1 MKSLFP
7 RVVTNT
13 SLLLLA
19 MLANS
24 VCLHAQEDEVQDE
37 VSQQASQFEAEL
49 GKYRDTSPEAGN
61 LLVQLADLYF
71 NNGRALGLV
80 RVAQTFTT
88 AHVSDPRHEQMMLR
102 LIDGQQVLSRNKD
115 LIATCRQYLTRYATS
130 GNARNVEVLL
140 SEVLNDGQNVLD
152 AADAAMAVWV
162 RHGNSLIGK
171 EYAERAVRLYLTLGG
186 ESRLTAAE
194 LAEDVLNKI
203 PNGTYASAMGRNA
216 NATFAA
222 LSKWAESNR
231 VIDTLLKRG
240 LVPDRVDQQVLH
252 VQRATNY
259 RSLEQYTNA
268 ANAYQQARSI
278 KDDADLFYAQCQ
290 SIIASKSNAQ
300 QSETIVNQFY
310 GRFPNDLRK
319 GSLRISVASQYDTEG
334 NEAKALSLWRA
345 VLIDDAYT
353 SGAANTFAS
362 RNGVEPAKLADT
374 ERVLRDA
381 INKNERHR
389 SYLYYVLAQR
399 VHLTGQMNPAR
410 AHQVAMEGLMRL
422 ENDEVNYASA
432 LASLALSATTDDN
445 AARNSARQLLD
456 RQRRYMQ
463 INYAGGVNSYI
474 SSIKANK
481 ELKPRHDALRNE
493 YQAYAGQAIVKN
505 WQLLGTNNANGG
517 RTRAAMLASPEF
529 NQMSVEMKRRLLYAH
544 AYYLQYQAPTA
555 QRSGAASEWA
565 KLVQMFP
572 KEVSYARV
580 YLNAATDYAPE
591 EIQKAAANHMLT
603 QQLDLTDGDAFRR
616 MMLAAE
622 RNKDKA
628 LAQRVLSWYQQ
639 LEQKFGYANN
649 YGVTGADPLIAL
661 EMTDQA
667 MAHWRRYLPIGNTE
681 TRDALSRIN
690 ANSEAEAPARI
701 AMYRQAMNG
710 PGNVNYAGYAQATAS
725 ILLAQEQP
733 DFNQIGALLKEIRTR
748 RDELPFTTFD
758 IDDHTVMSWVGV
770 IRANEEVTDQVK
782 LAFYDSVLNLRLF
795 NSAAYADIVKLKLAS
810 SANVAPMERLKR
822 LQGATLRSQNEY
834 RGWDALKSFVDLAIA
849 EQDHIFVTTV
859 GTGLLTNITSVD
871 QGRRDAMRTIV
882 SRSYTQSGGVGL
894 TIDEDSPVAPLLQSA
909 LYLRLGDR
917 QLAYDLYE
925 DNKSL
930 FDEHRDEVPVDLILF
945 VSESLVAAGGDD
957 NHDYVEDV
965 LRTWVVRNAESA
977 QITQE
982 NKAKVQLLL
991 AKNYFTARRFDLA
1004 RSEYTTVTN
1013 LYPET
1018 EEATEAQFG
1027 IGESFMEQKVF
1038 DQAEQVFEELTRSS
1052 EALTIIRA
1060 EFLQGVLM
1068 FRRGDRNEARDV
1080 FRSVLER
1087 VPDVELANQTLYN
1100 LAEIYRVEER
1110 YIDQL
1115 NLLRTVGR
1123 LGHISKRFHAPGLA
1137 LSIVVHDSDLGISRG
1152 HNRIPVVVTT
1162 IPGGDV
1168 EEIFLTSTGAGKGLF
1183 RADLDTALGD
1193 VTEGDGILQLMG
1205 DDVVK
1210 CDYPEEFK
1218 QEFKNV
1224 PLSDVEIQVAANAD
1238 FAVQSSVIET
1248 EEEATFSQQ
1257 LEQESDDQRVSQIRP
1272 ATQVKPGNP
1281 LYIRI
1286 EDADRDTTSGQDE
1299 VVVKLATDSGDEVQV
1314 VVTETEPHSGIFEG
1328 QVPTAE
1334 LPAGATASDSA
1345 IDHSPLMAIDQSKDT
1360 VWVSRPDGQTPKILT
1375 VDMKDLYSV
1384 SRVRVAS
1391 PSEEDQA
1398 PVRMDIQGSYDGEYW
1413 FRVATYPSQAALKGV
1428 ADEYVGI
1435 NRRVYAGDYRSY
1447 RDWNQVLN
1455 LVGTGTPIEDEP
1467 GFEEFGDLDWSK
1479 EAIEE
1484 EEKVIDPAH
1493 AVVWHGLL
1501 IAERSGA
1508 VRLRVEGE
1516 TTALLVDG
1524 VMELSLNAGARNVD
1538 VWLEKGQ
1545 HEITVF
1551 AACSKGSSGVR
1562 VKRAYASVNTQ
1573 QVSLQPFTEE
1583 EWAAERE
1590 EVLVEET
1597 PFTGRQDVDLSAARF
1612 IKTTAE
1618 FGFKETEMVKVVGN
1632 WTSLEDQFAVSLGA
1646 IRPGLYEL
1654 WLEYAHPGT
1663 SGRFSVQL
1671 GRQEIEHPVIDSGGW
1686 GVYVPDRAGII
1697 LVEDGGSR
1705 DLLIKPLEIQGGGLM
1720 ELRNIFLVPAKQG
1733 IVDLNNEW
1741 EFRFPSYD
1749 LRYTRIIVN
1758 EYIGN
1763 SVAINHVV
1771 VGDANEKETQIPTD
1785 ADILSLAQNNILEI
1799 AAGDIVRATYTD
1811 ERTQNQGGT
1820 GRLLT
1825 SELQATY
1832 YNASISPIAYDQQRS
1847 GAGGVTFTPK
1857 ALMRIDPG
1865 ERITIQVTDYD
1876 RDQSDELDEIVVE
1889 VSVNDD
1895 APIVL
1900 TATETDEYSGIFT
1913 KEVDTAGEQMEDRL
1927 VVKQGDRVYIRY
1939 LDEQNTFPGHSV
1951 KRESVVYVNEPT
1963 DAQVRIVSSRMIPRP
1978 EGQTGLPT
1986 PVYLPVDED
1995 DVSAVAFEVPLLVE
2009 VIDPDMAKDDRSQVT
2024 VAVQASNGST
2034 LLVDCIVSSQFSDLP
2049 ANAERDEALYQ
2060 GRFIGQI
2067 IMQLGSKDSPALVPL
2082 TIGMPRGLVG
2092 RTRLPDEEEDG
2103 DLGGLV
2109 ARVLNLSGED
2119 QVLLAYKDEIRATG
2133 EPSLL
2138 KANAR
2143 IVSNG
2148 QLNVTDREYED
2159 VVEQLHVGEKLYLRV
2174 YDADKDISDERDEVV
2189 VEITTELGEKEVV
2202 KLFETTIHS
2211 GEFTGSYQLVA
2222 AEKPTPSNSED
2233 TDPKIESYF
2242 GDVISVSYIDDA
2254 AATET
2259 GELSVLH
2266 EIPVVVGTNG
2276 LVSAFTKVFND
2287 EELAVETKFRI
2298 AESYFELFKSHKE
2311 LGRDED
2317 LGRDLEAGRRILKEV
2332 MEDYPDP
2339 KYVPRIAYLRGQ
2351 FAQELEQWSEAIRSY
2366 ELLLTQY
2373 PDHTLA
2379 ADAQYKL
2386 AQTYEDA
2393 GDFDEALE
2401 AYVTLAAT
2409 YPNSPLIASVMI
2421 RIADHFYKQE
2431 NFKVAAQ
2438 VGEKFLEKFSSHEY
2452 ASRMAFRVGQCY
2464 YKNELYTEA
2473 GASFDRFAKLF
2484 PEDPLGSDS
2493 MFWAGESY
2501 RMGNNNQLAFR
2512 RYNRCRWDFPSSE
2525 AAKYARGRLA
2535 LPEMIQQFETE
2546 ANSIDNDN

>member
-1 MKSLFP
+1 M
-7 RVVTNT
+7 
-13 SLLLLA
+13 
-19 MLANS
+19 
-24 VCLHAQEDEVQDE
+24 
-37 VSQQASQFEAEL
+37 
-49 GKYRDTSPEAGN
+49 
-61 LLVQLADLYF
+61 
-71 NNGRALGLV
+71 
-80 RVAQTFTT
+80 
-88 AHVSDPRHEQMMLR
+88 
-102 LIDGQQVLSRNKD
+102 
-115 LIATCRQYLTRYATS
+115 
-130 GNARNVEVLL
+130 
-140 SEVLNDGQNVLD
+140 
-152 AADAAMAVWV
+152 
-162 RHGNSLIGK
+162 
-171 EYAERAVRLYLTLGG
+171 
-186 ESRLTAAE
+186 
-194 LAEDVLNKI
+194 
-203 PNGTYASAMGRNA
+203 
-216 NATFAA
+216 
-222 LSKWAESNR
+222 
-231 VIDTLLKRG
+231 
-240 LVPDRVDQQVLH
+240 
-252 VQRATNY
+252 
-259 RSLEQYTNA
+259 EQYTNA
-268 ANAYQQARSI
+268 ANAYQQARAI

-290 SIIASKSNAQ
+290 SIIASKSSAQ
-300 QSETIVNQFY
+300 QSESIVNQFY

-345 VLIDDAYT
+345 VLVDDAYT

-362 RNGVEPAKLADT
+362 RNGAEPAKLADT

-399 VHLTGQMNPAR
+399 VHLAGQMNPAR

-422 ENDEVNYASA
+422 EKDDGNYSA
-432 LASLALSATTDDN
+432 QLASLALSATPDDN

-456 RQRRYMQ
+456 RQRKYMH
-463 INYAGGVNSYI
+463 INYAAGVASYI
-474 SSIKANK
+474 NSIKSNK

-493 YQAYAGQAIVKN
+493 YQAYTGHAIVKN
-505 WQLLGTNNANGG
+505 WQLLGTSNANGG

-529 NQMSVEMKRRLLYAH
+529 NQMSTEMKRRLLYAQ

-555 QRSGAASEWA
+555 QRAGAATEWA
-565 KLVQMFP
+565 KLVQMVP
-572 KEVSYARV
+572 KEITYARY
-580 YLNAATDYAPE
+580 YLNEATDYAPE

-603 QQLDLTDGDAFRR
+603 QQVEVTDGDSFRR
-616 MMLAAE
+616 MMLVAE
-622 RNKDKA
+622 RNKDKG

-639 LEQKFGYANN
+639 LEQKYGFADN

-661 EMTDQA
+661 EMSDQA
-667 MAHWRRYLPIGNTE
+667 MAHWRRYLAVGNRE

-710 PGNVNYAGYAQATAS
+710 PGNTNYAGYVQVIAN
-725 ILLAQEQP
+725 ILLAEEQP
-733 DFNQIGALLKEIRTR
+733 DFNQIATLLKEIRTR

-758 IDDHTVMSWVGV
+758 IDDNTVMSWVAA
-770 IRANEEVTDQVK
+770 IRANEEITDQVK
-782 LAFYDSVLNLRLF
+782 LAFYDAVLNLRLF
-795 NSAAYADIVKLKLAS
+795 NSAAYADVVKLQLAS
-810 SANVAPMERLKR
+810 SANVTPMERLKR
-822 LQGATLRSQNEY
+822 LQAATLRSQNEY

-925 DNKSL
+925 ENKAL

-945 VSESLVAAGGDD
+945 VSESLVAAGGDE

-1052 EALTIIRA
+1052 NALTIIRA

-1168 EEIFLTSTGAGKGLF
+1168 EEIFLTSAGAGKGLF

-1218 QEFKNV
+1218 QDFKNV
-1224 PLSDVEIQVAANAD
+1224 PLSDVEIKVAANAD

-1248 EEEATFSQQ
+1248 EEEATFSQE
-1257 LEQESDDQRVSQIRP
+1257 LEQENDDQRVSQIRP

-1286 EDADRDTTSGQDE
+1286 EDADRDMTAGQDE

-1334 LPAGATASDSA
+1334 LPAGATASDTA

-1360 VWVSRPDGQTPKILT
+1360 VWVSRPDGQTPKVLT
-1375 VDMKDLYSV
+1375 VDMKDLYPV

-1391 PSEEDQA
+1391 PSEEDQT

-1413 FRVATYPSQAALKGV
+1413 FRVATHPAQAPLKGV

-1435 NRRVYAGDYRSY
+1435 NRRVYEGDYRSY

-1455 LVGTGTPIEDEP
+1455 LVSTGTPVADQP
-1467 GFEEFGDLDWSK
+1467 GFEEFGDLDWNK

-1484 EEKVIDPAH
+1484 DDKVVDPAH

-1501 IAERSGA
+1501 TAERAGA
-1508 VRLRVEGE
+1508 VRIRVEGE

-1524 VMELSLNAGARNVD
+1524 VMELALNVGARNVD

-1551 AACSKGSSGVR
+1551 AACSKGSTGVR

-1583 EWAAERE
+1583 EWATERE
-1590 EVLVEET
+1590 QVVIEET
-1597 PFTGRQDVDLSAARF
+1597 PLTGRQEVDLSTARF

-1618 FGFKETEMVKVVGN
+1618 FGFKETETVKVVGN
-1632 WTSLEDQFAVSLGA
+1632 WTSLEDQIAVSLGA
-1646 IRPGLYEL
+1646 VRPGLYEL

-1686 GVYVPDRAGII
+1686 GVYVPDRAGVI

-1720 ELRNIFLVPAKQG
+1720 ELRNIFLMPAKQG

-1771 VGDANEKETQIPTD
+1771 VGDASAKETQIPTD

-1832 YNASISPIAYDQQRS
+1832 YNASIAPIAYEQQRS

-1876 RDQSDELDEIVVE
+1876 RDQSDELDEILVE
-1889 VSVNDD
+1889 VSVNND

-1900 TATETDEYSGIFT
+1900 TATETDAYSGIFT
-1913 KEVDTAGEQMEDRL
+1913 KEVDTAGEEMDDRL
-1927 VVKQGDRVYIRY
+1927 VVKQGDRIYIRY

-1963 DAQVRIVSSRMIPRP
+1963 DAQIRIVSSRMIPRP
-1978 EGQTGLPT
+1978 EGQAGLPT
-1986 PVYLPVDED
+1986 PVYLPADGG

-2034 LLVDCIVSSQFSDLP
+2034 LLVDCVVSSQFSDLP
-2049 ANAERDEALYQ
+2049 ASTERDEALYQ

-2119 QVLLAYKDEIRATG
+2119 QVLLAYKDEKRATG
-2133 EPSLL
+2133 ESSLL
-2138 KANAR
+2138 RANAKL
-2143 IVSNG
+2143 VSNG
-2148 QLNVTDREYED
+2148 QLHVTDREYED
-2159 VVEQLHVGEKLYLRV
+2159 AVEQLHVGEKLYLRV

-2233 TDPKIESYF
+2233 TEPKIESYF
-2242 GDVISVSYIDDA
+2242 GDVISVSYIDDT
-2254 AATET
+2254 AATES

-2409 YPNSPLIASVMI
+2409 YPKSPLIASVMI

-2464 YKNELYTEA
+2464 YKSELYTEA
-2473 GASFDRFAKLF
+2473 GTSFDRFAKLF

>member
-140 SEVLNDGQNVLD
+140 SEVLNDGQNVLN

-240 LVPDRVDQQVLH
+240 LVPDRVEQQVLH

-733 DFNQIGALLKEIRTR
+733 DFNQIGTLLKEIRTR

-782 LAFYDSVLNLRLF
+782 LAFYDSVLNVRLF

-1720 ELRNIFLVPAKQG
+1720 ELRNIFLVPATQG

-1847 GAGGVTFTPK
+1847 GAGGVMFTPK

>member
-1 MKSLFP
+1 MKIQFP
-7 RVVTNT
+7 KIVVVA
-13 SLLLLA
+13 SVL
-19 MLANS
+19 MLVTFANAAWL
-24 VCLHAQEDEVQDE
+24 CAQDAEAQDE
-37 VSQQASQFEAEL
+37 VSQQASQLEASL

-61 LLVQLADLYF
+61 VMVQLADLYF

-80 RVAQTFTT
+80 RVTQTFTT
-88 AHVSDPRHEQMMLR
+88 AHVSDARHEQMMLR
-102 LIDGQQVLSRNKD
+102 LVDGLQVLSRNKD
-115 LIATCRQYLTRYATS
+115 LVATCRQYLTRYATS
-130 GNARNVEVLL
+130 GNARNVEILL
-140 SEVLNDGQNVLD
+140 ADVLNDGKTVLE
-152 AADAAMAVWV
+152 AADAAKAVWV
-162 RHGNSLIGK
+162 RNGNSVLGK
-171 EYAERAVRLYLTLGG
+171 EFAERAVQLYLTLGG
-186 ESRLTAAE
+186 DSRLTAAE
-194 LAEDVLNKI
+194 LAEDILNKM
-203 PNGTYASAMGRNA
+203 PNGTYASAMGQSA
-216 NATFAA
+216 NTTYVA
-222 LSKWAESNR
+222 LSRWAESNR

-240 LVPDRVDQQVLH
+240 LVPDRVKQQELH
-252 VQRATNY
+252 VRRASNY

-268 ANAYQQARSI
+268 ANAYQQARAI

-300 QSETIVNQFY
+300 QSESIVNQFY

-345 VLIDDAYT
+345 VLVDDAYT

-422 ENDEVNYASA
+422 EKDDGNYAA
-432 LASLALSATTDDN
+432 QLASLALSATPDDN

-456 RQRRYMQ
+456 RQRKYMH
-463 INYAGGVNSYI
+463 INYAGGVGSYI
-474 SSIKANK
+474 NSIKSNK

-493 YQAYAGQAIVKN
+493 YQAHTGQAIVKN

-517 RTRAAMLASPEF
+517 RTRAAMLTSPEF
-529 NQMSVEMKRRLLYAH
+529 NQMSTEMKRRLLYAQ

-555 QRSGAASEWA
+555 QRAGAATEWA
-565 KLVQMFP
+565 KLVQMVP
-572 KEVSYARV
+572 KELTYARY
-580 YLNAATDYAPE
+580 YLSAATDYAPE

-603 QQLDLTDGDAFRR
+603 QQVEVTDGDAFRR
-616 MMLAAE
+616 MMLVAE
-622 RNKDKA
+622 RNKDKG

-639 LEQKFGYANN
+639 LEQKYGFANN
-649 YGVTGADPLIAL
+649 YGVTAADPLIAL
-661 EMTDQA
+661 EMSDQA
-667 MAHWRRYLPIGNTE
+667 MAHWRRYLAVGNRE

-710 PGNVNYAGYAQATAS
+710 PVNTNYAGYVQVIAN
-725 ILLAQEQP
+725 ILLAEEQP
-733 DFNQIGALLKEIRTR
+733 DFNQIATLLKEIRTR

-758 IDDHTVMSWVGV
+758 IDDNTVMSWVAA
-770 IRANEEVTDQVK
+770 IRANEEITDQVK
-782 LAFYDSVLNLRLF
+782 LAFYDAVLNLRLF
-795 NSAAYADIVKLKLAS
+795 NSAAYADVVKLQLAS
-810 SANVAPMERLKR
+810 SANVTPMERLKR
-822 LQGATLRSQNEY
+822 LQAATLRSQNEY

-925 DNKSL
+925 ENKAL

-1052 EALTIIRA
+1052 NALTIIRA

-1183 RADLDTALGD
+1183 RADLDTALGE

-1224 PLSDVEIQVAANAD
+1224 PLSDVEIKVAANAD

-1248 EEEATFSQQ
+1248 EEEATFSQE
-1257 LEQESDDQRVSQIRP
+1257 LEQENDDQRVSQIRP

-1286 EDADRDTTSGQDE
+1286 EDADRDTTAGQDE

-1334 LPAGATASDSA
+1334 LPAGATASDTA

-1360 VWVSRPDGQTPKILT
+1360 VWVSRPDGQTPKVLT
-1375 VDMKDLYSV
+1375 VDMKDLYPV
-1384 SRVRVAS
+1384 SRVRVAT

-1413 FRVATYPSQAALKGV
+1413 FRVATYPAQAPLKGV

-1435 NRRVYAGDYRSY
+1435 NRRVYEGDYRSY

-1455 LVGTGTPIEDEP
+1455 LVSTGTPVADEP
-1467 GFEEFGDLDWSK
+1467 GFEEFGDLDWNK
-1479 EAIEE
+1479 DAIEE
-1484 EEKVIDPAH
+1484 DEKVVDPAH

-1501 IAERSGA
+1501 TADRAGA
-1508 VRLRVEGE
+1508 VRIRVEGE

-1524 VMELSLNAGARNVD
+1524 VMELALNAGARNVD

-1551 AACSKGSSGVR
+1551 AACSKGSTGVR

-1590 EVLVEET
+1590 QVVVEET
-1597 PFTGRQDVDLSAARF
+1597 PLTGRQEVDLSTARF

-1632 WTSLEDQFAVSLGA
+1632 WTSLEDQIAVSLGA
-1646 IRPGLYEL
+1646 VRPGLYEL

-1686 GVYVPDRAGII
+1686 GVYVPDRAGVI

-1720 ELRNIFLVPAKQG
+1720 ELRNIFLMPAKQG
-1733 IVDLNNEW
+1733 IVGLNNEW

-1771 VGDANEKETQIPTD
+1771 VGDASAKETQIPTD

-1832 YNASISPIAYDQQRS
+1832 YNASIAPIAYDQQRS

-1865 ERITIQVTDYD
+1865 ERVTIQVTDYD
-1876 RDQSDELDEIVVE
+1876 RDQSDELDEILVE
-1889 VSVNDD
+1889 GSVNND

-1900 TATETDEYSGIFT
+1900 TATETDAYSGIFT
-1913 KEVDTAGEQMEDRL
+1913 KEVDTAGEEMDDRL
-1927 VVKQGDRVYIRY
+1927 VVKQGDRIYIRY

-1963 DAQVRIVSSRMIPRP
+1963 DAQIRIVSSRMIPRP
-1978 EGQTGLPT
+1978 EGQAGLPT
-1986 PVYLPVDED
+1986 PVYLPVDEG

-2009 VIDPDMAKDDRSQVT
+2009 VIDPDMAKDDRSQIT

-2034 LLVDCIVSSQFSDLP
+2034 LLVDCVVSSQFSDLP
-2049 ANAERDEALYQ
+2049 ASTERDEALYQ

-2119 QVLLAYKDEIRATG
+2119 QVLLAYKDEKRATG

-2138 KANAR
+2138 RANAKL
-2143 IVSNG
+2143 VSNG
-2148 QLNVTDREYED
+2148 QLHVTDREYED
-2159 VVEQLHVGEKLYLRV
+2159 AVEQLHVGEKLYLRV

-2211 GEFTGSYQLVA
+2211 GEFTGSYQLIA
-2222 AEKPTPSNSED
+2222 AEKPTPSNSDD
-2233 TDPKIESYF
+2233 TEPKIESYF
-2242 GDVISVSYIDDA
+2242 GDVISVSYIDDT

-2409 YPNSPLIASVMI
+2409 YPKSPLIASVMI

-2431 NFKVAAQ
+2431 NYKVAAQ

-2464 YKNELYTEA
+2464 YKSELYTEA
-2473 GASFDRFAKLF
+2473 GTSFDRFAKLF
-2484 PEDPLGSDS
+2484 PEDPLGGDS

>member
-1 MKSLFP
+1 
-7 RVVTNT
+7 
-13 SLLLLA
+13 
-19 MLANS
+19 
-24 VCLHAQEDEVQDE
+24 
-37 VSQQASQFEAEL
+37 
-49 GKYRDTSPEAGN
+49 
-61 LLVQLADLYF
+61 
-71 NNGRALGLV
+71 
-80 RVAQTFTT
+80 
-88 AHVSDPRHEQMMLR
+88 
-102 LIDGQQVLSRNKD
+102 
-115 LIATCRQYLTRYATS
+115 
-130 GNARNVEVLL
+130 
-140 SEVLNDGQNVLD
+140 
-152 AADAAMAVWV
+152 
-162 RHGNSLIGK
+162 
-171 EYAERAVRLYLTLGG
+171 
-186 ESRLTAAE
+186 
-194 LAEDVLNKI
+194 
-203 PNGTYASAMGRNA
+203 
-216 NATFAA
+216 
-222 LSKWAESNR
+222 
-231 VIDTLLKRG
+231 
-240 LVPDRVDQQVLH
+240 
-252 VQRATNY
+252 
-259 RSLEQYTNA
+259 
-268 ANAYQQARSI
+268 
-278 KDDADLFYAQCQ
+278 
-290 SIIASKSNAQ
+290 
-300 QSETIVNQFY
+300 
-310 GRFPNDLRK
+310 
-319 GSLRISVASQYDTEG
+319 
-334 NEAKALSLWRA
+334 
-345 VLIDDAYT
+345 
-353 SGAANTFAS
+353 
-362 RNGVEPAKLADT
+362 
-374 ERVLRDA
+374 
-381 INKNERHR
+381 
-389 SYLYYVLAQR
+389 
-399 VHLTGQMNPAR
+399 
-410 AHQVAMEGLMRL
+410 
-422 ENDEVNYASA
+422 
-432 LASLALSATTDDN
+432 
-445 AARNSARQLLD
+445 
-456 RQRRYMQ
+456 
-463 INYAGGVNSYI
+463 
-474 SSIKANK
+474 
-481 ELKPRHDALRNE
+481 
-493 YQAYAGQAIVKN
+493 
-505 WQLLGTNNANGG
+505 
-517 RTRAAMLASPEF
+517 
-529 NQMSVEMKRRLLYAH
+529 
-544 AYYLQYQAPTA
+544 
-555 QRSGAASEWA
+555 
-565 KLVQMFP
+565 
-572 KEVSYARV
+572 
-580 YLNAATDYAPE
+580 
-591 EIQKAAANHMLT
+591 
-603 QQLDLTDGDAFRR
+603 
-616 MMLAAE
+616 
-622 RNKDKA
+622 
-628 LAQRVLSWYQQ
+628 
-639 LEQKFGYANN
+639 
-649 YGVTGADPLIAL
+649 
-661 EMTDQA
+661 
-667 MAHWRRYLPIGNTE
+667 
-681 TRDALSRIN
+681 
-690 ANSEAEAPARI
+690 
-701 AMYRQAMNG
+701 
-710 PGNVNYAGYAQATAS
+710 
-725 ILLAQEQP
+725 
-733 DFNQIGALLKEIRTR
+733 
-748 RDELPFTTFD
+748 
-758 IDDHTVMSWVGV
+758 
-770 IRANEEVTDQVK
+770 
-782 LAFYDSVLNLRLF
+782 
-795 NSAAYADIVKLKLAS
+795 
-810 SANVAPMERLKR
+810 
-822 LQGATLRSQNEY
+822 
-834 RGWDALKSFVDLAIA
+834 
-849 EQDHIFVTTV
+849 
-859 GTGLLTNITSVD
+859 
-871 QGRRDAMRTIV
+871 
-882 SRSYTQSGGVGL
+882 
-894 TIDEDSPVAPLLQSA
+894 
-909 LYLRLGDR
+909 
-917 QLAYDLYE
+917 
-925 DNKSL
+925 
-930 FDEHRDEVPVDLILF
+930 
-945 VSESLVAAGGDD
+945 
-957 NHDYVEDV
+957 
-965 LRTWVVRNAESA
+965 
-977 QITQE
+977 
-982 NKAKVQLLL
+982 
-991 AKNYFTARRFDLA
+991 
-1004 RSEYTTVTN
+1004 
-1013 LYPET
+1013 
-1018 EEATEAQFG
+1018 
-1027 IGESFMEQKVF
+1027 
-1038 DQAEQVFEELTRSS
+1038 
-1052 EALTIIRA
+1052 
-1060 EFLQGVLM
+1060 
-1068 FRRGDRNEARDV
+1068 
-1080 FRSVLER
+1080 
-1087 VPDVELANQTLYN
+1087 
-1100 LAEIYRVEER
+1100 
-1110 YIDQL
+1110 
-1115 NLLRTVGR
+1115 LLRTVGR

-1168 EEIFLTSTGAGKGLF
+1168 EEIFLTSAGAGKGLF

-1218 QEFKNV
+1218 QDFKNV
-1224 PLSDVEIQVAANAD
+1224 PLSDVEIKVAANAD

-1248 EEEATFSQQ
+1248 EEEATFSQE
-1257 LEQESDDQRVSQIRP
+1257 LEQENDDQRVSQIRP

-1286 EDADRDTTSGQDE
+1286 EDADRDMTAGQDE

-1334 LPAGATASDSA
+1334 LPAGATASDTA

-1360 VWVSRPDGQTPKILT
+1360 VWVSRPDGQTPKVLT
-1375 VDMKDLYSV
+1375 VDMKDLYPV

-1391 PSEEDQA
+1391 PSEEDQT

-1413 FRVATYPSQAALKGV
+1413 FRVATHPAQAPLKGV

-1435 NRRVYAGDYRSY
+1435 NRRVYEGDYRSY

-1455 LVGTGTPIEDEP
+1455 LVSTGTPVADQP
-1467 GFEEFGDLDWSK
+1467 GFEEFGDLDWNK

-1484 EEKVIDPAH
+1484 DDKVVDPAH

-1501 IAERSGA
+1501 TAERAGA
-1508 VRLRVEGE
+1508 VRIRVEGE

-1524 VMELSLNAGARNVD
+1524 VMELALNVGARNVD

-1551 AACSKGSSGVR
+1551 AACSKGSTGVR

-1583 EWAAERE
+1583 EWATERE
-1590 EVLVEET
+1590 QVVIEET
-1597 PFTGRQDVDLSAARF
+1597 PLTGRQEVDLSTARF

-1618 FGFKETEMVKVVGN
+1618 FGFKETETVKVVGN
-1632 WTSLEDQFAVSLGA
+1632 WTSLEDQIAVSLGA
-1646 IRPGLYEL
+1646 VRPGLYEL

-1686 GVYVPDRAGII
+1686 GVYVPDRAGVI

-1720 ELRNIFLVPAKQG
+1720 ELRNIFLMPAKQG

-1771 VGDANEKETQIPTD
+1771 VGDASAKETQIPTD

-1832 YNASISPIAYDQQRS
+1832 YNASIAPIAYDQQRS

-1876 RDQSDELDEIVVE
+1876 RDQSDELDEILVE
-1889 VSVNDD
+1889 VSVNND

-1900 TATETDEYSGIFT
+1900 TATETDAYSGIFT
-1913 KEVDTAGEQMEDRL
+1913 KEVDTAGEEMDDRL
-1927 VVKQGDRVYIRY
+1927 VVKQGDRIYIRY

-1963 DAQVRIVSSRMIPRP
+1963 DAQIRIVSSRMIPRP
-1978 EGQTGLPT
+1978 EGQAGLPT
-1986 PVYLPVDED
+1986 PVYLPADGG

-2034 LLVDCIVSSQFSDLP
+2034 LLVDCVVSSQFSDLP
-2049 ANAERDEALYQ
+2049 ASTERDEALYQ

-2119 QVLLAYKDEIRATG
+2119 QVLLAYKDEKRATG

-2138 KANAR
+2138 RANAKL
-2143 IVSNG
+2143 VSNG
-2148 QLNVTDREYED
+2148 QLHVTDREYED
-2159 VVEQLHVGEKLYLRV
+2159 AVEQLHVGEKLYLRV

-2233 TDPKIESYF
+2233 TEPKIESYF
-2242 GDVISVSYIDDA
+2242 GDVISVSYIDDT
-2254 AATET
+2254 AATES

-2409 YPNSPLIASVMI
+2409 YPKSPLIASVMI

-2464 YKNELYTEA
+2464 YKSELYTEA
-2473 GASFDRFAKLF
+2473 GTSFDRFAKLF

>member
-1 MKSLFP
+1 
-7 RVVTNT
+7 
-13 SLLLLA
+13 